1 MIKKLLVFFRI
12 IEEVRTPVQMQ
23 WKERPAAEE
32 NLQVKAQKKPEIT
45 PPVQRRAV
53 RNKNRIR
60 NIDDHTEN
68 YKEYCLEKT
77 GNQHI
82 LKARNYKITGKNDR
96 TEVFFIPEDAFI
108 IHQEH
113 DILCIEK
120 GYFVKYIQQEYNP
133 ITQLNENAYD

>member
-1 MIKKLLVFFRI
+1 MLKKLLVFFGI

-32 NLQVKAQKKPEIT
+32 KLQVAAQKKQEII

-77 GNQHI
+77 VNQHI

>member
-1 MIKKLLVFFRI
+1 MIKKLLIFFRI

-32 NLQVKAQKKPEIT
+32 KLQVAAQKKPEII